1 MTWIAR
7 LFRPHVELPP
17 GLAQAVSAWRALPS
31 ADERRPL
38 AQTGF
43 RVVDVE
49 TSGLDA
55 RRDRLLAIGAVAVE
69 NFKLNPGA
77 GFAAVLRS
85 EATNTRDNILI
96 HGIGPQS
103 QAAGQEPEQ
112 ALLAFLGYAGK
123 RPLVA
128 FHAPFDQAVLDR
140 ALRQT
145 LGVRLVNPWLDLARL
160 GPALFPEARLA
171 QATLDDWLRYFDLRA
186 HTRHRAIY
194 DAFASAE
201 LLLILLKRALARG
214 VTNLN
219 ALRALCEQQAISLPG
234 GRVGGA

>member
-1 MTWIAR
+1 MRWITR

-17 GLAQAVSAWRALPS
+17 GLEQDVSAWRALPDV
-31 ADERRPL
+31 DERIPL

-55 RRDRLLAIGAVAVE
+55 RRDRLLAIGAITVE
-69 NFKLNPGA
+69 NLKLNPGA
-77 GFAAVLRS
+77 GFAVVLRS
-85 EATNTRDNILI
+85 EAANTHDNILI
-96 HGIGPQS
+96 HGIGPQR
-103 QAAGQEPEQ
+103 QAAGQEPEK

-123 RPLVA
+123 APLVA
-128 FHAPFDQAVLDR
+128 FHAPFDQTVLDR

-145 LGVRLVNPWLDLARL
+145 LGVRLVNPWLDMAVL
-160 GPALFPEARLA
+160 GPALFPEARLVR
-171 QATLDDWLRYFDLRA
+171 ATLDDWLRYFDLRA

-214 VTNLN
+214 ATNLS
-219 ALRALCEQQAISLPG
+219 ALRALCEQ
-234 GRVGGA
+234 